1 MTSKVLRENWPPKH
15 NNLTFCINSG
25 SIPDQGQNCKS
36 TGKIKDLAIPI
47 NQKSSKR
54 SQNHEFYGIC
64 FLPKKSRKQFRI
76 NSGSRSKLQKYREN
90 QRPCNPNISEIV
102 QRVPKSWILRN
113 FLFTKK
119 SRKRF
124 RINSG
129 SRSKLQKYRENQRP
143 CNPTLLLS
151 HWGCLMPIFMDQC
164 YIDFFFWE
172 QYFWGF
178 LIRIF
183 LDQW

>member
-36 TGKIKDLAIPI
+36 IGKIKDLAIPTY
-47 NQKSSKR
+47 QKSSKR
-54 SQNHEFYGIC
+54 SQNHEFYGIS
-64 FLPKKSRKQFRI
+64 FLPKKTRKRFRI

-90 QRPCNPNISEIV
+90 QRPCNPNIPEIV
-102 QRVPKSWILRN
+102 QKVPKSWILRN

-143 CNPTLLLS
+143 CNPNTSEIVQKVPKSWIL
-151 HWGCLMPIFMDQC
+151 WN
-164 YIDFFFWE
+164 
-172 QYFWGF
+172 F
-178 LIRIF
+178 LFTKKITETIPDRFRIKVKIAKV
-183 LDQW
+183 